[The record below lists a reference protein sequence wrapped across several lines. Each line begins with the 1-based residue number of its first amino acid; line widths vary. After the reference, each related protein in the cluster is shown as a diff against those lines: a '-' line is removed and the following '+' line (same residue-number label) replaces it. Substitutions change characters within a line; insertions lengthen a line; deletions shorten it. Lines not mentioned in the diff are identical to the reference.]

1 MGDGATSF
9 MVRAS
14 AGSLLLEDGVRVPH
28 AWTPEGVRADTAGSG
43 AHFFHLAIALCIL
56 NDTYRE
62 AQGLGIPVNG
72 VEVTADGGFDE
83 HWVST
88 GVTYRIR
95 IDSPAD
101 PAVLAELR
109 NVVDDVAEVPK
120 TVRAGAAV
128 RRVST

>member
-1 MGDGATSF
+1 MGDGTPSF

-43 AHFFHLAIALCIL
+43 AHMFHLAIALCVL

-62 AQGLGIPVNG
+62 AQRLGIPLDG

-83 HWVST
+83 DWVST
-88 GVTYRIR
+88 GVTYQLR

-101 PAVLAELR
+101 PVALAELGD
-109 NVVDDVAEVPK
+109 VVDDVAEIPRA
-120 TVRAGAAV
+120 VRAGAAV